1 MRDRRLSMSCFSAS
15 ASAPHFLRVRHG
27 RGKDASWVHMVTL
40 ATTLAFALFVI
51 ADIEFARLGIVQVA
65 YFDHFLDEV

>member
-1 MRDRRLSMSCFSAS
+1 M
-15 ASAPHFLRVRHG
+15 
-27 RGKDASWVHMVTL
+27 HMVNL
-40 ATTLAFALFVI
+40 ATTLALALFVI